1 MGDNRYKELVEQIS
15 DWLWEV
21 DENACYTYASP
32 KIYDLLGH
40 APEDVI
46 GKTPFDLMSVEEAD
60 RIGKIIGPIFQNRE
74 PFSQLE
80 NVNRH
85 LDGRRVILETSG
97 VPFFDEDG
105 TFKGYRGIDRDITHR
120 KQIETELA
128 DKATELKS
136 QQFALDV
143 HAIVS
148 ITDVEGKIHYANQKF
163 CDISG
168 YSVTELQ
175 GQNHRI
181 IKSDEH
187 PPEFFKEMWQTIS
200 QGDVWQ
206 GEIKNTAKCG
216 RAYWVMSTIV
226 PSLNAKGKPF
236 QYISIRTDITERKT
250 AELKAITA
258 NRTKSD
264 LMANMSHEL
273 RTPLNA
279 IIGFSAAIR
288 SQVFGELGHAKYAEY
303 IEDIH
308 YSGQHLLDLI
318 NDILDVSAIEA
329 GAINLQEELV
339 SIYEVVE
346 TSIRLIRPKAS
357 QNAITISSLIDE
369 NTPRIFADER
379 RLKQIFLNL
388 LSNAVKFTPKRG
400 DVITSSWLNEVG
412 DLVIS
417 VADTGIGMDE
427 AEIRTALSV
436 FGQVDSGLDR
446 QHEGSGLGLPL
457 TVGLVETHG
466 GRLDIKS
473 DKGHGTQVLVTFP
486 KDRLRPCFPA

>member
-1 MGDNRYKELVEQIS
+1 MSDNRYKKLVEQIS
-15 DWLWEV
+15 DWLWEI
-21 DENACYTYASP
+21 DENAYYTYVSP
-32 KIYDLLGH
+32 KIFDLLGH

-46 GKTPFDLMSVEEAD
+46 GKTPLDLMSVEEAD
-60 RIGKIIGPIFQNRE
+60 RIGKIIGPIFQRRE
-74 PFSQLE
+74 SFSQLE
-80 NVNRH
+80 NINQH
-85 LDGRRVILETSG
+85 TDGHQVILETSG
-97 VPFFDEDG
+97 VPFFDEAG

-128 DKATELKS
+128 DKANQLKS

-168 YSVTELQ
+168 YSVSELR
-175 GQNHRI
+175 GENHRI
-181 IKSDEH
+181 VKSDEH

-200 QGDVWQ
+200 QGAVWQ
-206 GEIKNTAKCG
+206 GEIKNTAKDG
-216 RAYWVMSTIV
+216 HAYWVMSTIV
-226 PSLNAKGKPF
+226 PSLNAKGEPF
-236 QYISIRTDITERKT
+236 QYISIRTDITERKNAEMKAVT
-250 AELKAITA
+250 AS
-258 NRTKSD
+258 RTKSD

-288 SQVFGELGHAKYAEY
+288 SEVFGALGHNKYAEY

-329 GAINLQEELV
+329 GAINLQEEVV

-357 QNAITISSLIDE
+357 SNSITISSLIHED
-369 NTPRIFADER
+369 TPRIFADER

-388 LSNAVKFTPKRG
+388 LSNAVKFTPKNG
-400 DVITSSWLNEVG
+400 DVVTSSWINENG

-417 VADTGIGMDE
+417 VADSGIGMDE
-427 AEIRTALSV
+427 PEIRTALSV

-466 GRLDIKS
+466 GRLDIRS
-473 DKGHGTQVLVTFP
+473 DKGQGTQILVTFP
-486 KDRLRPCFPA
+486 KDRLRTTLPN

>member
-15 DWLWEV
+15 DWLWEI

-32 KIYDLLGH
+32 KVYDLLGH

-46 GKTPFDLMSVEEAD
+46 GKTPFDLMSVKEVD
-60 RIGKIIGPIFQNRE
+60 RIGKIIRPIFKKRE

-80 NVNRH
+80 NINQH
-85 LDGRRVILETSG
+85 LDGRQVILETSG

-105 TFKGYRGIDRDITHR
+105 VFKGYRGIDRDITHR
-120 KQIETELA
+120 KQIEMELV
-128 DKATELKS
+128 DKANELKS

-148 ITDVEGKIHYANQKF
+148 ITDVAGVIQYANQKF

-168 YSVTELQ
+168 YSVLELT

-187 PPEFFKEMWQTIS
+187 SSEYFKEMWETIS
-200 QGDVWQ
+200 QGTVWQ
-206 GEIKNTAKCG
+206 GEIKNTAKDG

-236 QYISIRTDITERKT
+236 QYISIRTDITERKNAEMKAVT
-250 AELKAITA
+250 AS
-258 NRTKSD
+258 RTKSD

-279 IIGFSAAIR
+279 ILGFSAAIR
-288 SQVFGELGHAKYAEY
+288 SEVFGALGHNKYAEY
-303 IEDIH
+303 IEDI
-308 YSGQHLLDLI
+308 YFSGQHLLDLI

-329 GAINLQEELV
+329 GAIHLQEELV
-339 SIYEVVE
+339 SIFEVIE

-357 QNAITISSLIDE
+357 PNNITICSLINE
-369 NTPRIFADER
+369 GMPRIFADER

-388 LSNAVKFTPKRG
+388 LSNAVKFSPKNG
-400 DVITSSWLNEVG
+400 DVITSSWLNEDG
-412 DLVIS
+412 DLVIC

-427 AEIRTALSV
+427 DEIRTALSV

-446 QHEGSGLGLPL
+446 QHEGTGLGLPL

-466 GRLDIKS
+466 GRLDINS
-473 DKGHGTQVLVTFP
+473 DKGCGTQVLVTFP
-486 KDRLRPCFPA
+486 KDRLRTCQPV